1 MTEGRYTEFI
11 SFNVQARRAVLI
23 FVQSCHGCA
32 PGDDGGMPMGCM
44 RPELNHM
51 LKTRPSKISFFEKV
65 SS

>member
-51 LKTRPSKISFFEKV
+51 LNKTL
-65 SS
+65 